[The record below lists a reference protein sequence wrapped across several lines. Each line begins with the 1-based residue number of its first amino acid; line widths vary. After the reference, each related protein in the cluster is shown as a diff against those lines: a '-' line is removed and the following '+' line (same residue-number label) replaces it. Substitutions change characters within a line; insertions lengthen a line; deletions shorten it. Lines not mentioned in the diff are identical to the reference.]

1 MELGLTTIVPVWY
14 RTTGIFIPPLSK
26 FDFIMKYEIHTMND
40 KFWIT
45 DSNFYCGSRLKPIGS
60 KTLLYHGVLN
70 CFMGRRDSI
79 FPAFCLNPA
88 ATGRGLCDIDSL

>member
-40 KFWIT
+40 KF
-45 DSNFYCGSRLKPIGS
+45 
-60 KTLLYHGVLN
+60 
-70 CFMGRRDSI
+70 
-79 FPAFCLNPA
+79 
-88 ATGRGLCDIDSL
+88 